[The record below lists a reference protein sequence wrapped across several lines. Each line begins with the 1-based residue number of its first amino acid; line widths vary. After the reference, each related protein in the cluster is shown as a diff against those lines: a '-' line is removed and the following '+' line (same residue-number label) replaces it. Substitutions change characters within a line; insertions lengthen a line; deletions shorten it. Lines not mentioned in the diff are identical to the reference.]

1 MSKIKL
7 TGHASGSGVLTVT
20 APNTS
25 TDRTITLPD
34 TTGTLLTAD
43 GDGSS
48 LTGVGVAGI
57 TSAADATAITINSSE
72 KVGIGIADAHHM
84 LHIKENST
92 SNSLA
97 SGVKVQITNEQG
109 AGNFASLR
117 FTGSNQN
124 GFIGYRDGA
133 NDQDRRI
140 SIGIGA
146 DAEHISFSQ
155 AGIKFNGDTAEANG
169 LDDYEEGESTITISP
184 ASGSITLKST
194 HNKCLYTKIGRL
206 VSFNIHIRVDSVSS
220 PSGGV
225 NINGLPFTCGS
236 GEKFRASA
244 SVAPVY
250 NFSSPSGSMALAW
263 VGNNSTSMNFA
274 FYSGSTQTLSPGAYF
289 QANTEGYITGSYMT

>member
-1 MSKIKL
+1 MAKVKIQ
-7 TGHASGSGVLTVT
+7 GHASGTGVLTVT

-34 TTGTLLTAD
+34 ATATIATTTDVSARLP
-43 GDGSS
+43 S
-48 LTGVGVAGI
+48 I
-57 TSAADATAITINSSE
+57 TDNGNATAITINSSE

-169 LDDYEEGESTITISP
+169 LDDYEEGTWTPTITVGT
-184 ASGSITLKST
+184 ASTAHGV
-194 HNKCLYTKIGRL
+194 YTRVGRL
-206 VSFNIHIRVDSVSS
+206 VQCNGTLTFPSQSS
-220 PSGGV
+220 STVTQLG
-225 NINGLPFTCGS
+225 GLPFTSATYSHGYTGTVRYTDFFAGQLMLTVGS
-236 GEKFRASA
+236 GNTIFDLYD
-244 SVAPVY
+244 VTY
-250 NFSSPSGSMALAW
+250 GSS
-263 VGNNSTSMNFA
+263 T
-274 FYSGSTQTLSPGAYF
+274 TQTTYTEMSGKRLDFSITYN
-289 QANTEGYITGSYMT
+289 AN

>member
-1 MSKIKL
+1 MSTIKL
-7 TGHASGSGVLTVT
+7 TGTSSGSSIIK
-20 APNTS
+20 APDSGS
-25 TDRTITLPD
+25 TNQTFTLPASS
-34 TTGTLLTAD
+34 GTLVTTANA
-43 GDGSS
+43 
-48 LTGVGVAGI
+48 GVAGI

-169 LDDYEEGESTITISP
+169 LDDYEEGTFTLSIQDWSSATFSLGTIHV
-184 ASGSITLKST
+184 AK
-194 HNKCLYTKIGRL
+194 YTKIGNTVTIWWNGKIL
-206 VSFNIHIRVDSVSS
+206 SSVNN
-220 PSGGV
+220 PGGGDLKLSGF
-225 NINGLPFTCGS
+225 PY
-236 GEKFRASA
+236 ASA
-244 SVAPVY
+244 VSKTVQVPVMFGHDGTAVLSYHPRFQFY
-250 NFSSPSGSMALAW
+250 NTFGYFYAQNSSGVDGTATHIFKTSTE
-263 VGNNSTSMNFA
+263 VGLNFTYLTA
-274 FYSGSTQTLSPGAYF
+274 
-289 QANTEGYITGSYMT
+289 